1 MAQQQENVG
10 SIRLRVRVNW
20 GSMPMA
26 WTNQYRRLVSVLG
39 RLVLVVLNARLIVG
53 IGVGLV
59 AILSFTVLT
68 ENGCVG
74 KPFYGDQRQR
84 GVIAAEPKSIL
95 DSQSLHAF
103 DNDTVYYVRC
113 NGKSI
118 RVEIKAARF
127 ANALTRRKMLLLLP
141 GWNYADTQWCTRTRV
156 CDEAAKRGYDVML
169 VEMGK
174 SVYMDSLYP
183 QMRADYRLHPTRT
196 WLWDSALKPLQKR
209 GYFTDQG
216 IPCDSIKT
224 VDGDVYYKSL
234 ELPIPSYVM
243 GLSTGARGAL
253 LLALEHPE
261 AFQGCAGLSGDYNP
275 LLMKNDNLMINCLG
289 KYDEVP
295 WRWKGTNNIEMRISE
310 LQIPCYI
317 AHGEADQVVPMQQ
330 SQRLYKAHEISRH
343 ASRNSTKMAL
353 MKLVTVKSGFHSYGF
368 WGEQGLLAIDFFDDN
383 LKNSTLLK

>member
-1 MAQQQENVG
+1 
-10 SIRLRVRVNW
+10 
-20 GSMPMA
+20 MA
-26 WTNQYRRLVSVLG
+26 WTNKYRLFVAVFERLLMVVVS
-39 RLVLVVLNARLIVG
+39 ARLFVG
-53 IGVGLV
+53 IGIGLIAV
-59 AILSFTVLT
+59 FSFTVLT
-68 ENGCVG
+68 EKDGLG
-74 KPFYGDQRQR
+74 KFVHCDQRQN
-84 GVIAAEPKSIL
+84 GFIASASTSISDSKSL
-95 DSQSLHAF
+95 GCFAR
-103 DNDTVYYVRC
+103 DTVYFVPC

-118 RVEIKAARF
+118 RVEIKVGRF
-127 ANALTRRKMLLLLP
+127 AKASTRQKMLLLLP
-141 GWNYADTQWCTRTRV
+141 GWNFADTQWCTRTRV
-156 CDEAAKRGYDVML
+156 CDEATKRGYDVML

-196 WLWDSALKPLQKR
+196 WLWDSVLKPLQR
-209 GYFTDQG
+209 RSYFTDQG
-216 IPCDSIKT
+216 IPEDPTKT
-224 VDGDVYYKSL
+224 VNGRVLYKSMR
-234 ELPIPSYVM
+234 LPIPSYVM

-295 WRWKGTNNIEMRISE
+295 WRWRGTNNIELRINE

-330 SQRLYKAHEISRH
+330 SQQLSEAHEISRR
-343 ASRNSTKMAL
+343 ASKNSTKMAS
-353 MKLVTVKSGFHSYGF
+353 MKLVIVKNGGHNYGF

-383 LKNSTLLK
+383 LKNSTIVK